1 MKLDERIKAL
11 IAVGAS
17 ITANCQPC
25 LQSTTKMALESGA
38 DEQEIAE
45 AIEVGKRVRAG
56 ATSKMDKFILELNY
70 TIPASEAVNNGGC
83 GCNSSVNATMEGK
96 NG

>member
-1 MKLDERIKAL
+1 MKLDERVARL

-25 LQSTTKMALESGA
+25 LQINMTKALECGI

-45 AIEVGKRVRAG
+45 AIRVGKMVRQG
-56 ATSKMDKFILELNY
+56 AASKMDKFTLGLN
-70 TIPASEAVNNGGC
+70 TVAPSSASPMDNGCEC
-83 GCNSSVNATMEGK
+83 GS
-96 NG
+96 

>member
-1 MKLDERIKAL
+1 MKIDERVARL

-25 LQSTTKMALESGA
+25 LQINMTKALECGI

-45 AIEVGKRVRAG
+45 AIRVGKMVRQG
-56 ATSKMDKFILELNY
+56 AASKMDKFALSLN
-70 TIPASEAVNNGGC
+70 TVAPSSTSLAGDGC
-83 GCNSSVNATMEGK
+83 ECGS
-96 NG
+96 